1 LLQIPHLDL
10 EAEIAE
16 RSDNPLSDRDWEVVC
31 DRIRV
36 GKKWL
41 QDYADEEEKLV
52 LYLDSVPEKA
62 STLTT
67 EQVTYLEALATN
79 LAGDIN
85 WEGEELQTLL
95 FSTSKQVEVS
105 QKSAFAAVYYTFL
118 NKERGPKAGSLLS
131 YLDKAFVIQR
141 IQDAIALNLTANK
154 S

>member
-1 LLQIPHLDL
+1 V
-10 EAEIAE
+10 
-16 RSDNPLSDRDWEVVC
+16 R

-52 LYLDSVPEKA
+52 LYLDSMPEKA
-62 STLTT
+62 KNLTA

-79 LAGDIN
+79 LADDVN
-85 WEGEELQTLL
+85 WEGEALQTLL
-95 FSTSKQVEVS
+95 FSTSRQIEVS

-118 NKERGPKAGSLLS
+118 NKEKGPKAGSLLS
-131 YLDKAFVIQR
+131 YLEKDFVIQR
-141 IQDAIALNLTANK
+141 IKEAIALNLTTSN

>member
-1 LLQIPHLDL
+1 M
-10 EAEIAE
+10 
-16 RSDNPLSDRDWEVVC
+16 
-31 DRIRV
+31 
-36 GKKWL
+36 

-52 LYLDSVPEKA
+52 LYLDSMPEKA

-67 EQVTYLEALATN
+67 EQVTYLESLATN

-141 IQDAIALNLTANK
+141 IQDAIALNLTASK